1 MINIKIFFAV
11 LLVNIYPQMSGSDQ
25 MNCPLLDINFSGNDL
40 ACIRDVSTYHD
51 CGKLCHNMYLPDSCR
66 YWSWYSINHYCC
78 LKHSDSGLSNN
89 EDWISGDSNC
99 YWCHEEFK
107 KGITTNS
114 VWIVWF
120 EQEKESK
127 KTIVCLLAIFRIE
140 INIVEWPPWL

>member
-1 MINIKIFFAV
+1 MVNIKIFFAV
-11 LLVNIYPQMSGSDQ
+11 LLVNIYPQMSASDQ

-78 LKHSDSGLSNN
+78 LKHSDSGLTNN

-99 YWCHEEFK
+99 YWCHELFK
-107 KGITTNS
+107 KGYYYQLRLNRMIRPRKG
-114 VWIVWF
+114 I
-120 EQEKESK
+120 EKDKYMFVSY
-127 KTIVCLLAIFRIE
+127 F
-140 INIVEWPPWL
+140 